1 MPFYKTK
8 ILNREIS
15 LEYEEID
22 ESKIIDSINLINE
35 KINNK
40 LQNPK
45 YSDGKI
51 SDTILLSLLSI
62 ELQAELSEKINIQ
75 KNLEVNEAKNEENL
89 KYNLDLKDKILQLQ
103 NEKKILEDEK
113 IILVEEFNEINKKVE
128 DLIHIIKNSYYE

>member
-15 LEYEEID
+15 LEYEKKD
-22 ESKIIDSINLINE
+22 EKKIIDSINLINE
-35 KINNK
+35 RIDNK
-40 LQNPK
+40 LQNTK
-45 YSDGKI
+45 YSNGKI

-75 KNLEVNEAKNEENL
+75 RSSEINDAKNEEYLKNNL
-89 KYNLDLKDKILQLQ
+89 ELKDKILKLQ

-113 IILVEEFNEINKKVE
+113 FNLDQEFDEINKKVE
-128 DLIHIIKNSYYE
+128 SLIDIIKSSYYE

>member
-15 LEYEEID
+15 LEYEKKD
-22 ESKIIDSINLINE
+22 EKKIIDSINLINE
-35 KINNK
+35 RIDNK

-45 YSDGKI
+45 YSNGKI

-62 ELQAELSEKINIQ
+62 ELQAELSEKINLQRNSEI
-75 KNLEVNEAKNEENL
+75 NDAKNEEYLKKNL
-89 KYNLDLKDKILQLQ
+89 ELKDKILKLQ

-113 IILVEEFNEINKKVE
+113 LNLDKEFDEINKKVE
-128 DLIHIIKNSYYE
+128 GLIEIIKNSYYE

>member
-15 LEYEEID
+15 LEYEKKD
-22 ESKIIDSINLINE
+22 EKNIIDAINLIKK
-35 KINNK
+35 KIDSK

-45 YSDGKI
+45 YSNGKI

-62 ELQAELSEKINIQ
+62 ELQADLSEKIDIQ
-75 KNLEVNEAKNEENL
+75 KNSEINDSKNEEYLKKNL
-89 KYNLDLKDKILQLQ
+89 ELKDKIINLQ

-113 IILVEEFNEINKKVE
+113 LKLDQEFDEINKKVE
-128 DLIHIIKNSYYE
+128 GLIDIIKNSYYE

>member
-15 LEYEEID
+15 LEYEKKD
-22 ESKIIDSINLINE
+22 EKKIIDSINLINE
-35 KINNK
+35 RIDNK

-45 YSDGKI
+45 YSNGKI

-75 KNLEVNEAKNEENL
+75 RSSEINDAKNEEYLKNNL
-89 KYNLDLKDKILQLQ
+89 ELKDKIIKLFCIYFRIYRNKTRHYIDFLKV
-103 NEKKILEDEK
+103 NFFKK
-113 IILVEEFNEINKKVE
+113 F
-128 DLIHIIKNSYYE
+128 IKQR

>member
-15 LEYEEID
+15 LEYEKKD
-22 ESKIIDSINLINE
+22 EKKIIDSINLINDR
-35 KINNK
+35 IDNK
-40 LQNPK
+40 LQNSK
-45 YSDGKI
+45 YSNGKI

-75 KNLEVNEAKNEENL
+75 RSSEIKDTKNEEYLKNNL
-89 KYNLDLKDKILQLQ
+89 ELKDKILKLQ

-113 IILVEEFNEINKKVE
+113 LKLDQEFDEINKKVE
-128 DLIHIIKNSYYE
+128 GLIDIIKSSYYE

>member
-15 LEYEEID
+15 LEYEKKD
-22 ESKIIDSINLINE
+22 EKKIIDSINLINE
-35 KINNK
+35 RIDNK

-45 YSDGKI
+45 YSNGKI

-62 ELQAELSEKINIQ
+62 ELQAELSEKINLQRNSEI
-75 KNLEVNEAKNEENL
+75 NDAKNEEYLKKNL
-89 KYNLDLKDKILQLQ
+89 ELKDKILKLQ

-113 IILVEEFNEINKKVE
+113 LNLDKEFDEINKKVE
-128 DLIHIIKNSYYE
+128 GLIDIIKNSYYE

>member
-15 LEYEEID
+15 LEYEKKD
-22 ESKIIDSINLINE
+22 EKKIINLINLINE
-35 KINNK
+35 RIDNK

-45 YSDGKI
+45 YSNGKI

-75 KNLEVNEAKNEENL
+75 SSSKINDTKNEEYLKNNL
-89 KYNLDLKDKILQLQ
+89 ELKDKILKLQ

-113 IILVEEFNEINKKVE
+113 LNLDKEFDEINKKVE
-128 DLIHIIKNSYYE
+128 GLIDIIKNSYYE

>member
-15 LEYEEID
+15 LEYEKKD
-22 ESKIIDSINLINE
+22 EKKIIDSINLINE
-35 KINNK
+35 RIDNK

-45 YSDGKI
+45 YSNGKI

-75 KNLEVNEAKNEENL
+75 RTSGINDAKNEEYLKNNL
-89 KYNLDLKDKILQLQ
+89 ELKEKILKLQ
-103 NEKKILEDEK
+103 NEKKILKDEK
-113 IILVEEFNEINKKVE
+113 LNLDKEFDEINKKVE
-128 DLIHIIKNSYYE
+128 GLIDILKNSYYE

>member
-1 MPFYKTK
+1 MPSFKTK

-15 LEYEEID
+15 LEYEKKD
-22 ESKIIDSINLINE
+22 EKKIIDSINLINE
-35 KINNK
+35 RIDNK

-45 YSDGKI
+45 YSNGKI

-75 KNLEVNEAKNEENL
+75 RSSGINDAKNEEYLKNNL
-89 KYNLDLKDKILQLQ
+89 ELKDKILKLQ

-113 IILVEEFNEINKKVE
+113 LNLDKEFDEINKKLE
-128 DLIHIIKNSYYE
+128 GLIDIIKNSYYE

>member
-8 ILNREIS
+8 ILNREIA
-15 LEYEEID
+15 LEYEKRD
-22 ESKIIDSINLINE
+22 EKKIIDAINLINE
-35 KINNK
+35 RIDNK

-45 YSDGKI
+45 YSNGKI

-75 KNLEVNEAKNEENL
+75 RSSEINDAKNEKYLKNNL
-89 KYNLDLKDKILQLQ
+89 ELKDEILKLQ

-113 IILVEEFNEINKKVE
+113 LNLDKEFDEINKKVE
-128 DLIHIIKNSYYE
+128 GLIDIINNSYYE